1 MSLDL
6 SKISSLVNMRYYSEL
21 GKFQVGGISSGLD
34 TQSIVSAILEVES
47 APLQKLVE
55 RYKEYDLL
63 QKAFEKVRASLREF
77 RDFVYTLKF
86 QSNILKKNA
95 VSSDEKALSAEAT
108 PAAVSGVYRVSV
120 MRLATPT
127 TLVGQSALVAPPEPS
142 KKYRELNY
150 MYVPR
155 EGVVRVYN
163 NEQGT
168 YKDVQISL
176 EDTISEI
183 VDKISSTFSEL
194 GMDASVSYDAATA
207 RFSILS
213 NKNFSVVDVSGNF
226 TKVFQ
231 LDQATVSY
239 ENGVYSLSSGVPIT
253 VLSLDKTLS
262 QLSSYSSTSFTGGT
276 VKINGVEIVVNENDT
291 LRAVLNRINNSKAGV
306 FALYD
311 QATGRIMLVS
321 KNTGPT
327 AITLED
333 VSSTGLFALLG
344 LENHTLQ
351 LGQKA
356 HLRVSL
362 DGVNWLDL
370 FGDTNEVSYNGVLFK
385 LNRTTTEQVT
395 VKVDWDREAILNKV
409 KEFVEKWNSL
419 MNFINEKLNEEKVKD
434 KKEEEMSEE
443 EKLKG
448 VLKGNDLLEQ
458 IQRDLRKF
466 ITQRIEGEIKYLS
479 DLGITT
485 GSVGTGYQ
493 NMMKGLLT
501 FDEEKFRRVLNENP
515 ERVWNFFGGIHGFA
529 TRLDSYLWELVKF
542 NGRIDQFVGISGRLG
557 REKRVLAMQISD
569 WIERLSRREKELW
582 RKFSALEDVISRF
595 QAQGMWIS
603 QALQRKQ

>member
-1 MSLDL
+1 LDL

-47 APLQKLVE
+47 APLQKIVE

-63 QKAFEKVRASLREF
+63 QKAFEKLRASLREF

-108 PAAVSGVYRVSV
+108 PVAVSGVYRVSV

-194 GMDASVSYDAATA
+194 GMDASVSYDVTTA

-262 QLSSYSSTSFTGGT
+262 QLSGYSSTSFTGGT
-276 VKINGVEIVVNENDT
+276 VKINGVEIVVNEDDT
-291 LRAVLNRINNSKAGV
+291 LRAVLNKINNSKAGV

-370 FGDTNEVSYNGVLFK
+370 FGDTNEVSYNGVLFE

-501 FDEEKFRRVLNENP
+501 FDEEKFRRVLNENL
-515 ERVWNFFGGIHGFA
+515 ERVWNFFGGERGFA

>member
-1 MSLDL
+1 MILDL
-6 SKISSLVNMRYYSEL
+6 SKISSLVNMRYHSEL

-63 QKAFEKVRASLREF
+63 QKAFEKVKASLREF

-108 PAAVSGVYRVSV
+108 PVAVSGVYRVSV

-127 TLVGQSALVAPPEPS
+127 TLVGQSALVAPPDPS

-194 GMDASVSYDAATA
+194 GMDASVSYDVTTA

-231 LDQATVSY
+231 LDQATVSH

-262 QLSSYSSTSFTGGT
+262 QLSSYSSKSFTGGT

-321 KNTGPT
+321 KKTGPT

-385 LNRTTTEQVT
+385 LNQTTTEQVT

-448 VLKGNDLLEQ
+448 VLKGNNLLEQ

-485 GSVGTGYQ
+485 GSVGAGYQ

-515 ERVWNFFGGIHGFA
+515 EKVWNFFGGIHGFA
-529 TRLDSYLWELVKF
+529 TRLDSYLWDLVKF

>member
-47 APLQKLVE
+47 APLQKIVE

-63 QKAFEKVRASLREF
+63 QKAFEKVKASLREF

-108 PAAVSGVYRVSV
+108 PVAVSGVYRVSV

-194 GMDASVSYDAATA
+194 GMDASVSYDVTTA

-262 QLSSYSSTSFTGGT
+262 QLSGYSSTSFTGGT
-276 VKINGVEIVVNENDT
+276 VKINGVEIVVNEDDT
-291 LRAVLNRINNSKAGV
+291 LRAVLNKINNSKAGV

-370 FGDTNEVSYNGVLFK
+370 FGDTNEVSYNGVLFE

-515 ERVWNFFGGIHGFA
+515 ERVWNFFGGERGFA

>member
-1 MSLDL
+1 MDL

-63 QKAFEKVRASLREF
+63 QKAFEKVKASLREF

-108 PAAVSGVYRVSV
+108 PVAVSGVYRVSV

-194 GMDASVSYDAATA
+194 GMDALVSYGVTTA

-515 ERVWNFFGGIHGFA
+515 ERVWNFFGGERGFA

-582 RKFSALEDVISRF
+582 RKFSTLEDVISRF

>member
-1 MSLDL
+1 MDL
-6 SKISSLVNMRYYSEL
+6 SKISSLVNMRHYSKL

-63 QKAFEKVRASLREF
+63 QKAFEKVKASLREF

-108 PAAVSGVYRVSV
+108 PVAVSGVYRVSV

-262 QLSSYSSTSFTGGT
+262 QLSGYSSTSFTGGT

-458 IQRDLRKF
+458 IRRDLRKF

-485 GSVGTGYQ
+485 GSAGMGYQ

-557 REKRVLAMQISD
+557 REKRVLAKQISD

-582 RKFSALEDVISRF
+582 RKFSALEDAISRF

>member
-6 SKISSLVNMRYYSEL
+6 SKISSLVNMRHYSKL

-63 QKAFEKVRASLREF
+63 QKAFEKVKASLREF

-108 PAAVSGVYRVSV
+108 PVAVSGVYRVSV

-262 QLSSYSSTSFTGGT
+262 QLSGYSSTSFTGGT

-458 IQRDLRKF
+458 IRRDLRKF

-485 GSVGTGYQ
+485 GSAGMGYQ

-557 REKRVLAMQISD
+557 REKRVLAKQISD

-582 RKFSALEDVISRF
+582 RKFSALEDAISRF

>member
-1 MSLDL
+1 LDL
-6 SKISSLVNMRYYSEL
+6 SKISSLVNMRYHSEL

-34 TQSIVSAILEVES
+34 TQSIVSAILETES

-63 QKAFEKVRASLREF
+63 QKAFDKVKVSIREF

-86 QSNILKKNA
+86 QSNILKKGA
-95 VSSDEKALSAEAT
+95 VSSDESVLSAEAT
-108 PAAVSGVYRVSV
+108 PVATTGIYRVRV

-127 TLVGQSALVAPPEPS
+127 TLVGQNTLVASPDPS
-142 KKYRELNY
+142 KKFRELNY
-150 MYVPR
+150 MYVPK
-155 EGVVRVYN
+155 ESVVRIYD

-168 YKDVQISL
+168 YRDVQISL
-176 EDTISEI
+176 EDTISDI
-183 VDKISSTFSEL
+183 VNKLSSAFSGL
-194 GMDASVSYDAATA
+194 GTNTSVSYDEA
-207 RFSILS
+207 SGKLIILS
-213 NKNFSVVDVSGNF
+213 DKNFSIVDVSGNF

-231 LDQATVSY
+231 LDQATVSH
-239 ENGVYSLSSGVPIT
+239 ENGAYSLSSGAPVN
-253 VLSLDKTLS
+253 VLSLNKTLS
-262 QLSSYSSTSFTGGT
+262 QIASYSSASFTGGT

-291 LRAVLNRINNSKAGV
+291 LKTVLDRISNSKAGV

-370 FGDTNEVSYNGVLFK
+370 FGDTNEVSYNGVLFE

-501 FDEEKFRRVLNENP
+501 FDEEKFRRVLNENL
-515 ERVWNFFGGIHGFA
+515 ERVWNFFGGERGFA